1 MKAKFRRE
9 ANENINRFLRR
20 GSQCA
25 RRTDKVIAIMTF
37 PAPPF
42 FETNG
47 ADDERRAALAYVT
60 EAFAEA
66 ILAGIE
72 SESFAHA
79 ALFAALQELVETY
92 GEEAVAQFAGR
103 LPDRIRGGE
112 FTIAVKH

>member
-1 MKAKFRRE
+1 
-9 ANENINRFLRR
+9 
-20 GSQCA
+20 
-25 RRTDKVIAIMTF
+25 MT
-37 PAPPF
+37 PYDLQDHV
-42 FETNG
+42 ELTG

-92 GEEAVAQFAGR
+92 GEDAVATFAGR
-103 LPDRIRGGE
+103 LPERISAGE
-112 FTIAVKH
+112 FTIAQRH